1 MSTDNLSDLIEALLF
16 ASAEPLTA
24 KRMADIAQV
33 KEREMEEALH
43 LLMEERDRVGGLRII
58 PVAGGYRMVTKPQF
72 AAHVAKL
79 RPQPRARL
87 SRAALET
94 LTIVAYRQ
102 PITRAEIDFLRGV
115 DSSGA
120 LETLLERNLIEVVG
134 QKETAGRPR
143 LYGTTQQFLDQFALR
158 SLDDLPPLKEVAP
171 EQVPRALFERQR
183 EVIAP
188 DPQEPLQQSE
198 ERHEQN
204 G

>member
-1 MSTDNLSDLIEALLF
+1 MLTDSLSDLIEALLF
-16 ASAEPLTA
+16 ASEEPLTV
-24 KRMADIAQV
+24 KRIADIAQA
-33 KEREMEEALH
+33 KEREVEESLH

-72 AAHVAKL
+72 AAQVAKL

-102 PITRAEIDFLRGV
+102 PVTRAEIDFLRGV

-134 QKETAGRPR
+134 HKETAGRPR
-143 LYGTTQQFLDQFALR
+143 LYGTTQQFLDHFALR
-158 SLDDLPPLKEVAP
+158 SLGDLPPLREIEAGGM
-171 EQVPRALFERQR
+171 PRGLFERSR
-183 EVIAP
+183 EVAAKNH
-188 DPQEPLQQSE
+188 QEAEGSS
-198 ERHEQN
+198 

>member
-1 MSTDNLSDLIEALLF
+1 MPTNTLSDIIEALLF
-16 ASAEPLTA
+16 ASEEPLTA
-24 KRMADIAQV
+24 KRIADIAQA
-33 KEREMEEALH
+33 KECEVEESLH
-43 LLMEERDRVGGLRII
+43 LLMEERDRFGGLRVI
-58 PVAGGYRMVTKPQF
+58 PVAGGYRMVTKPEF

-120 LETLLERNLIEVVG
+120 LDTLMERNLIEVVG

-143 LYGTTQQFLDQFALR
+143 LYGTTQQFLDHFALR
-158 SLDDLPPLKEVAP
+158 SLDDLPPLSETDLS
-171 EQVPRALFERQR
+171 QVPRGLFERKR
-183 EVIAP
+183 EVVSQNH
-188 DPQEPLQQSE
+188 QEPV
-198 ERHEQN
+198 EQLS
-204 G
+204 